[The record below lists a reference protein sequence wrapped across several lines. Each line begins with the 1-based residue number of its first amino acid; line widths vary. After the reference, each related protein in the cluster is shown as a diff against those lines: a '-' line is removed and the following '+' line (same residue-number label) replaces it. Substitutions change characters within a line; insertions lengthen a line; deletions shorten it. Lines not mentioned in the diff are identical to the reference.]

1 MKDSGKGTD
10 HNTYD
15 DILNVPHHQS
25 AVHPHMLRAD
35 RAAQFAPFS
44 ALAGYEEAISE
55 TARLTEEKKELDE
68 DEKALLNGILE
79 GLQEQIE
86 NQTEEL
92 PCVEICYF
100 RPDERK
106 AGGEYITVT
115 GKIRQIHEY
124 RRCLKLED
132 GTEIPMETI
141 MKIAQI

>member
-1 MKDSGKGTD
+1 MKDRNRAEN
-10 HNTYD
+10 HMYD
-15 DILNVPHHQS
+15 DILTLPHHQS
-25 AVHPHMLRAD
+25 SVHPHMSRTD

-79 GLQEQIE
+79 GLQEQME

-106 AGGEYITVT
+106 EGGEYITVT
-115 GKIRQIHEY
+115 GKIRQIHAY

-132 GTEIPMETI
+132 GTEIPIEAI
-141 MKIAQI
+141 MKITQV